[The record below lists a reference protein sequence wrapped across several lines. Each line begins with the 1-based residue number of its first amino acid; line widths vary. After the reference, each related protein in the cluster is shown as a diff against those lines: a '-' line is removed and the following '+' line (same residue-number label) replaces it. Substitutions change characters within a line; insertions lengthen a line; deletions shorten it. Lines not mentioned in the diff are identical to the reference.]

1 MPVADRPT
9 RQITRPKPLR
19 DSVHEAILNMIV
31 ERTLRP
37 GQHLVE
43 IELAMM
49 LGVSRQ
55 PVREAL
61 QSLNIAGWVELRPG
75 HGAFV
80 HAPSVEEADQLLT
93 VRRLLEAE
101 SAALAAR
108 HADDAGVRRLRQ
120 IYQRG
125 IDALAA
131 DDVDGVVKA

>member
-49 LGVSRQ
+49 LGVWRQ
-55 PVREAL
+55 PVREVL

-80 HAPSVEEADQLLT
+80 HAPYEEEAGQLLA
-93 VRRLLEAE
+93 VRTLLETE
-101 SAALAAR
+101 SARLAA
-108 HADDAGVRRLRQ
+108 AQATAAEITRLRKLCT
-120 IYQRG
+120 RG
-125 IDALAA
+125 VAAL
-131 DDVDGVVKA
+131 KA